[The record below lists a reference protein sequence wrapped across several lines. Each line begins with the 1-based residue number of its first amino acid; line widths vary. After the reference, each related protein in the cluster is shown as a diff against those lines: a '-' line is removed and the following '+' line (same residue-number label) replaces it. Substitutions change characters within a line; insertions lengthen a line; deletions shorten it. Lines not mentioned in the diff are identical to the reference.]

1 MIEKRK
7 ESTSIEKKISC
18 EAIRLNT
25 IKYNPVI
32 NTMVDV
38 NRDGLDGWVDGW
50 MGEWMDGWMNGW
62 MDGWMDG

>member
-1 MIEKRK
+1 MFINIKKVRFDLHRSMIEKRK

-50 MGEWMDGWMNGW
+50 MDG
-62 MDGWMDG
+62 